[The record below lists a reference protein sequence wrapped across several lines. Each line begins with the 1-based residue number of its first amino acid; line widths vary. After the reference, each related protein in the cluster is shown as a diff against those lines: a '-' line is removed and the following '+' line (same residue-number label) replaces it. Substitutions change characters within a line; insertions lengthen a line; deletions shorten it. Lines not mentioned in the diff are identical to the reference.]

1 MLRKIENMAENGKE
15 VDRIVEILLAEST
28 LTPKQLKALL
38 LYSENIDQKIVEEG
52 IVEFDGKK
60 VSKGAFFRT
69 LNQAKTNVRRAII
82 TLIIMSYIGL
92 MDANQL
98 DAIMQLNNIIMQL
111 KERDENTME
120 ALITAFIEKLKTV
133 VDLRKRVK

>member
-1 MLRKIENMAENGKE
+1 MVENSGE
-15 VDRIVEILLAEST
+15 VDRIVEILLKEST
-28 LTPKQLKALL
+28 LTPKQFKALL
-38 LYSENIDQKIVEEG
+38 LYSENMDQKIVEEG
-52 IVEFDGKK
+52 HVEFDGKK

-98 DAIMQLNNIIMQL
+98 DAIMQLNSIIMQL
-111 KERDENTME
+111 KEQDENTIE
-120 ALITAFIEKLKTV
+120 ELITAFIEKLKTV

>member
-1 MLRKIENMAENGKE
+1 MAENGGE

-52 IVEFDGKK
+52 TVEFDGKK

-111 KERDENTME
+111 KEQDENTME
-120 ALITAFIEKLKTV
+120 ELITAFIGKLKTV
-133 VDLRKRVK
+133 IDLRKRVK

>member
-1 MLRKIENMAENGKE
+1 MAENGGE
-15 VDRIVEILLAEST
+15 VDRIVEILLSESA

-38 LYSENIDQKIVEEG
+38 LYSENMDQKIVEEG
-52 IVEFDGKK
+52 YVEFDGKK

-69 LNQAKTNVRRAII
+69 LNQAKTNVRRAVI

-111 KERDENTME
+111 KEQDENTVE
-120 ALITAFIEKLKTV
+120 ELVSAFIEKLKTV
-133 VDLRKRVK
+133 IDLRKRVK

>member
-1 MLRKIENMAENGKE
+1 MAENGGE

-52 IVEFDGKK
+52 TVEFDGKK

-111 KERDENTME
+111 KEQDENTME
-120 ALITAFIEKLKTV
+120 ELITAFIEKLKTV
-133 VDLRKRVK
+133 IDLRKRVK

>member
-1 MLRKIENMAENGKE
+1 MVENSGEI
-15 VDRIVEILLAEST
+15 DRITQILLREST
-28 LTPKQLKALL
+28 LTPKQFKALL
-38 LYSENIDQKIVEEG
+38 LYSENMDQKIVEEG
-52 IVEFDGKK
+52 RVEFDGKK

-69 LNQAKTNVRRAII
+69 LNQAKTNVRRSII

-111 KERDENTME
+111 KEQDENRIE
-120 ALITAFIEKLKTV
+120 ELIIAFLEKLKTV
-133 VDLRKRVK
+133 VDLRKREK

>member
-1 MLRKIENMAENGKE
+1 MVENSGE
-15 VDRIVEILLAEST
+15 VDRIVEILLKEST
-28 LTPKQLKALL
+28 LTPKQFKALL
-38 LYSENIDQKIVEEG
+38 LYSENMDQKIVEEG
-52 IVEFDGKK
+52 HVEFDGKK

-98 DAIMQLNNIIMQL
+98 DAIMQLNSIIMQL
-111 KERDENTME
+111 KEQDENTME
-120 ALITAFIEKLKTV
+120 ELITAFIEKLKTV

>member
-1 MLRKIENMAENGKE
+1 MAENSGE

-38 LYSENIDQKIVEEG
+38 LYSENIDRKIVEEG
-52 IVEFDGKK
+52 TVEFDGKK

-111 KERDENTME
+111 KEQDENTME
-120 ALITAFIEKLKTV
+120 ELITAFIEKLKTV
-133 VDLRKRVK
+133 IDLRKRVK

>member
-1 MLRKIENMAENGKE
+1 MVENGGE

-52 IVEFDGKK
+52 YVEFDGKK

-69 LNQAKTNVRRAII
+69 LNQAKTNVRRAVI

-111 KERDENTME
+111 KEQDENTME
-120 ALITAFIEKLKTV
+120 ELISAFIEKLKTV
-133 VDLRKRVK
+133 IDLRKRVK